1 MCDLCSFT
9 APASDTYTNHYNA
22 PIIGEPSTRQSIPLP
37 HISPASPRASLLSAR
52 PSRRSSVQSIIEI
65 DEDSDEIGD
74 NSDEIIV
81 IDDDDDDD
89 DIMCMGVISAPDPE
103 ELLDDLLSG
112 YPEYSKTSSH
122 GLDKENSMP
131 TDRAKESNCGQEG
144 DRRACLGTSQPKATV
159 AGNIHTFFLTSHQ
172 GNVKK
177 SESSQGLLKAPKRNI
192 SSRPLNHKKSPITK
206 SNDRKMLVRKSF
218 NELFHGNVSKD
229 RKSDGRECKTF
240 DSPEN
245 MRKLPQN
252 KTPLSQTKLER
263 FFTNS
268 FSEKTQTPLRSAVDT
283 KFENDLKPIG
293 PNQKCITDE
302 FKPTIS
308 SKSKADGSKHNGYSE
323 RQNLFNIK
331 MGNKTEKQSKEVL
344 RSFLSKFNPK
354 AAIANEKMDY
364 VTSPRYA
371 HYGLKKCSIM
381 LDRIDESLVKKYL
394 MKRKRSHAGDKAGSR
409 STKRRRIS
417 QTKTSR

>member
-1 MCDLCSFT
+1 M
-9 APASDTYTNHYNA
+9 SDTYTNHYNA
-22 PIIGEPSTRQSIPLP
+22 PIIGEPSTRQSIPSP

-52 PSRRSSVQSIIEI
+52 PSRRLSVQSIIEI
-65 DEDSDEIGD
+65 DEDSDEI
-74 NSDEIIV
+74 IV

-89 DIMCMGVISAPDPE
+89 NIMCMGVISAPDPE

-131 TDRAKESNCGQEG
+131 TDRAKESNCEQEG
-144 DRRACLGTSQPKATV
+144 DRRPCLGTSQPKATIV
-159 AGNIHTFFLTSHQ
+159 GNIHTFFLTSHQ
-172 GNVKK
+172 GKVKK
-177 SESSQGLLKAPKRNI
+177 SESSQGLLKAPNRNM
-192 SSRPLNHKKSPITK
+192 SCGSRPLNRKKSPITN

-218 NELFHGNVSKD
+218 NELFNGNVSKD
-229 RKSDGRECKTF
+229 RKSDGRGCKTF

-283 KFENDLKPIG
+283 KFENEHKPIG
-293 PNQKCITDE
+293 LNQKCITDE

-308 SKSKADGSKHNGYSE
+308 SKSKADESKHNGYSE

-331 MGNKTEKQSKEVL
+331 MGNITEKQSEEML
-344 RSFLSKFNPK
+344 RNFLSKFNPK
-354 AAIANEKMDY
+354 AAIADEKTDY

-381 LDRIDESLVKKYL
+381 LDRIDESLVNKYL